1 MNVQNTRSN
10 YLPLPRGALMPSSTS
25 TSYDRLRMLLRELFQ
40 FDRAD
45 LDFGIY
51 RVMNQRREQISQFL
65 DQDLLPQVRD
75 ILATLNDDESQ
86 RLQRELEQVHA
97 GESAIG
103 VPRGSSQRAKELE
116 AQLAA
121 GKTAVDR
128 EADVYSDLYTFFSRY
143 YDEGDFI
150 SQRRYKDGV
159 YAIPYEG
166 EEVKLQ
172 WANADQYYVK
182 TTEDFQDYRFKLSD
196 GRHAHFRLVAADIER
211 DNNKAENGKERRF
224 VLRQNNPVREVDGEL
239 ELYFEYRPSADKQAE
254 INAQS
259 TETIQ
264 GSEYQR
270 MARCVVP
277 TERQRQ
283 DVAGKA
289 SPYLHKQ
296 EPVSYTHLR
305 AHETVLD
312 LVCRLL

>member
-159 YAIPYEG
+159 YAIPYQG
-166 EEVKLQ
+166 EEVKLH
-172 WANADQYYVK
+172 WANSDQYYIK
-182 TTEDFQDYRFKLSD
+182 TSENFKNYSFLLDNGKKISFEIVDAETEK
-196 GRHAHFRLVAADIER
+196 
-211 DNNKAENGKERRF
+211 DNNKTSDDKERR
-224 VLRQNNPVREVDGEL
+224 
-239 ELYFEYRPSADKQAE
+239 
-254 INAQS
+254 
-259 TETIQ
+259 
-264 GSEYQR
+264 
-270 MARCVVP
+270 
-277 TERQRQ
+277 
-283 DVAGKA
+283 
-289 SPYLHKQ
+289 
-296 EPVSYTHLR
+296 
-305 AHETVLD
+305 
-312 LVCRLL
+312 